1 MRKFLFAMVA
11 VAQSSLKSRRALA
24 LENLALRQQLAVL
37 RRHATRP
44 KLSRGDRV
52 FWVILARVWPEWRTA
67 LTMVQPATV
76 IRWHR
81 KGFALYWTWK
91 SRKSGGRPRKDA
103 EIRALIRQMARDNVG
118 WGAPRIHGELRK
130 LGVVVSEATVS
141 RTMPRRSTP
150 PSQTWRTF
158 LANHLPRAAAI
169 DFFVV
174 PTATFRL
181 LYVVVILAHERRRIV
196 HFDVTDAPCARW
208 TGQQVINAF
217 PYETAP
223 RYLHRDRD
231 GIYGSEFISRVRSMG
246 IEQVVSAARSP
257 WQNPYVERVIGS
269 LRRECTDHL
278 IVTGAAHLR
287 RVLREYV
294 AYYNADRT
302 HVALNKDSPA
312 TRPVLAPGCGKVIAL
327 PRVGG
332 LHHRYE
338 RRAA

>member
-1 MRKFLFAMVA
+1 MRKLVLAMLSA
-11 VAQSSLKSRRALA
+11 TRSSLKARRELA

-37 RRHATRP
+37 RRQAQRP
-44 KLSRGDRV
+44 KLSRADRS
-52 FWVILARVWPEWRTA
+52 FWVVLARGWPEWRTA
-67 LTMVQPATV
+67 LVIVQPATV

-81 KGFALYWTWK
+81 KGFALYWRWT
-91 SRKSGGRPRKDA
+91 SRKRGGRPRTDD
-103 EIRALIRQMARDNVG
+103 EIRTLIREMARDNVG
-118 WGAPRIHGELRK
+118 WGAPRIHGELLK
-130 LGVVVSEATVS
+130 LGFVVSEATVS
-141 RTMPRRSTP
+141 RIMPRRFQP
-150 PSQTWRTF
+150 PSQTWNTF

-174 PTATFRL
+174 PTATFRS
-181 LYVVVILAHERRRIV
+181 LYVFVVLAHARRRIL
-196 HFDVTDAPCARW
+196 HCNVTDAPCAYW

-231 GIYGSEFISRVRSMG
+231 ALYGSEFISRVRSMG
-246 IEQVVSAARSP
+246 IEQVVSAAHSP

-269 LRRECTDHL
+269 LRRECTDHI

-302 HVALNKDSPA
+302 HVALDKDSPA
-312 TRPVLAPGCGKVIAL
+312 TRPVLSPGYGRVIAL

-332 LHHRYE
+332 LHHRYD

>member
-1 MRKFLFAMVA
+1 MVF
-11 VAQSSLKSRRALA
+11 VA
-24 LENLALRQQLAVL
+24 
-37 RRHATRP
+37 
-44 KLSRGDRV
+44 
-52 FWVILARVWPEWRTA
+52 RTA
-67 LTMVQPATV
+67 P
-76 IRWHR
+76 H
-81 KGFALYWTWK
+81 
-91 SRKSGGRPRKDA
+91 
-103 EIRALIRQMARDNVG
+103 
-118 WGAPRIHGELRK
+118 IHGELLK

-141 RTMPRRSTP
+141 RAMPRRSTP

-158 LANHLPRAAAI
+158 LANHMPCAAAI

-181 LYVVVILAHERRRIV
+181 LYVVVVLAHERRRIV

-217 PYETAP
+217 PYEAAP

-231 GIYGSEFISRVRSMG
+231 AIYGSEFISRVRSMG

-302 HVALNKDSPA
+302 HVALDKDSPA
-312 TRPVLAPGCGKVIAL
+312 TRSVLPPGCGKVIAL

>member
-1 MRKFLFAMVA
+1 MV
-11 VAQSSLKSRRALA
+11 
-24 LENLALRQQLAVL
+24 
-37 RRHATRP
+37 
-44 KLSRGDRV
+44 
-52 FWVILARVWPEWRTA
+52 LARVWPEWRTA
-67 LTMVQPATV
+67 LAIVQPATV

-81 KGFALYWTWK
+81 KGFALYWRWT
-91 SRKSGGRPRKDA
+91 SRKRGGRPRTDA
-103 EIRALIRQMARDNVG
+103 AIRTLIREMARDNVG

-130 LGVVVSEATVS
+130 LGFVVSEATVS
-141 RTMPRRSTP
+141 RLMPRRFQP
-150 PSQTWRTF
+150 PSQTWNTF

-174 PTATFRL
+174 PTATFRA
-181 LYVVVILAHERRRIV
+181 LYVFVVLAHERRRIV
-196 HFDVTDAPCARW
+196 HCNVTDAPCASW

-217 PYETAP
+217 PDETAP

-231 GIYGSEFISRVRSMG
+231 ALYGSEFISRVRSMG
-246 IEQVVSAARSP
+246 VEQVVSAARSP

-269 LRRECTDHL
+269 LRRECTDHV
-278 IVTGAAHLR
+278 IVTGAGHLR

-302 HVALNKDSPA
+302 HVALDKDSPA
-312 TRPVLAPGCGKVIAL
+312 TRPVLPPGRGRVIAL

-332 LHHRYE
+332 LHHRYD